1 MQSIFPQV
9 LVALLLMS
17 VGSARAET
25 EFEQRIRE
33 VQTRNPGYS
42 LVFMEVRLIDESSKP
57 LICRQIEVILG
68 SDHATPPIRTQNE
81 PMAFGF
87 EVEGGTYG
95 GAGLLAPGTYD
106 VRIVRCG
113 RENFRGDFARFR
125 IGSNE
130 IINAGSLVIDITRNP
145 RQLLSKPTFTSRN
158 SVEDLS
164 QRART
169 SLSER
174 SPAIFPKA
182 TKRYMVPI
190 QAAFNSS
197 PQRSER

>member
-1 MQSIFPQV
+1 MQSILPQV
-9 LVALLLMS
+9 LAALLLMG
-17 VGSARAET
+17 VGSARAEN

-33 VQTRNPGYS
+33 VQARNPGYS
-42 LVFMEVRLIDESSKP
+42 LVFIEVRLNDESSKP
-57 LICRQIEVILG
+57 LICRRIDVILG
-68 SDHATPPIRTQNE
+68 SDHATPAIRTQNE
-81 PMAFGF
+81 PLVLGF
-87 EVEGGTYG
+87 EVEGATYG

-106 VRIVRCG
+106 VRIVGCG

-125 IGSNE
+125 IGPNE
-130 IINAGSLVIDITRNP
+130 IINAGSLVIDIRRNP
-145 RQLLSKPTFTSRN
+145 RQLFSKATFTSRN

-164 QRART
+164 QRAKK
-169 SLSER
+169 SLTER

-182 TKRYMVPI
+182 TKRNMAPI